1 MPALACFSS
10 RMAIRTLEHRP
21 GQLPAAA
28 RRTGPMSEQGNPYRE
43 EAAGIVSRLFAIA
56 AQRLER
62 APDAVAE
69 TAIDVRQGLYIA
81 DAAQCCR
88 LSCELFD
95 VRAGDRIVPIAL
107 PDSIATP

>member
-62 APDAVAE
+62 EGLIDPQVVEMLTEAEVVRRLATSGYDRGPLSPAPWRTD
-69 TAIDVRQGLYIA
+69 
-81 DAAQCCR
+81 
-88 LSCELFD
+88 
-95 VRAGDRIVPIAL
+95 
-107 PDSIATP
+107 